1 VNQPMRFGF
10 DAVMDNFAGEWESEL
25 KGDIVPQIRR
35 GEVDLIVFTTC
46 KFAALL
52 HRDASTDRVAFA
64 SLRTPTTQAMPKT
77 SNS

>member
-1 VNQPMRFGF
+1 MNQPMRFGF

-46 KFAALL
+46 KSWC
-52 HRDASTDRVAFA
+52 RDA
-64 SLRTPTTQAMPKT
+64 T
-77 SNS
+77 SRLGLPG